1 MIKNEG
7 WNEDKMEATKKLEK
21 LEREVQNLRGF
32 VLFERD
38 TLFEKKLVSLRGM
51 GRLLVSKDELEWAV
65 EKAKKSVF
73 AGIENVIRD

>member
-1 MIKNEG
+1 
-7 WNEDKMEATKKLEK
+7 MEATKKLEK